1 MRILLANTTAYPVI
15 GGVENSLRFIG
26 RELLRA
32 GHQARIFC
40 LQLAA
45 DEPLRMEHEG
55 IEIIR
60 HPYRP
65 ERWPHARLRATV
77 SAACQGSL
85 DVIREFQPDAVWSR
99 SAPVGQGIREGGYQ
113 GPLLQIFPTNAK
125 MNCRGLYL
133 QTHGLPWKRRLML
146 LGLWPSAWLSSSRL
160 ERSLARQCTSV
171 AFSENMRQ
179 QLLAGFPADAREC
192 QVIPP
197 GVDHDVYS
205 PENGARYFPE
215 LTREFGI
222 QPGEPLVLYVGRLS
236 IAKHIPMLIDALAL
250 LKTPARLVLVGG
262 GSDEASLRDY
272 ATRRGMADR
281 VIFAG
286 SHSEKLPGFYAI
298 SRVSVLPT
306 TTESFGQVY
315 LESLACGTPAVGFAG
330 DGKRVLT
337 ATSEILRD
345 GETGGVVTRV
355 CASALA
361 EKLDEILSMDQDAYE
376 TMSAR
381 ARADVMERFSWHG
394 FVERALALS
403 GTGAS
408 GRAGVF
414 RHGS

>member
-32 GHQARIFC
+32 GHEVRIFC
-40 LQLAA
+40 LQMSPS
-45 DEPLRMEHEG
+45 EPLRMEHEG
-55 IEIIR
+55 MEIIR

-65 ERWPHARLRATV
+65 ERWPHARLRGTV
-77 SAACQGSL
+77 DAAREGSPAA
-85 DVIREFQPDAVWSR
+85 IREFQPDAVWSR
-99 SAPVGQGIREGGYQ
+99 SAPVGQGIRAGGFQ

-133 QTHGLPWKRRLML
+133 QTRGLPWMRRLML
-146 LGLWPSAWLSSSRL
+146 LGLWPSAWFSSARL

-171 AFSENMRQ
+171 AFSENMRR
-179 QLLAGFPADAREC
+179 QLLAGFPPDAREC

-197 GVDHDVYS
+197 GVDHEVYS

-222 QPGEPLVLYVGRLS
+222 HPGEPLVLYVGRLS

-250 LKTPARLVLVGG
+250 LKVPARLVLVGS
-262 GSDEASLRDY
+262 GSDEANLRDY
-272 ATRRGMADR
+272 AARRGMAER
-281 VIFAG
+281 VVFAG

-345 GETGGVVTRV
+345 GETGGVATRV

-376 TMSAR
+376 VMSVR
-381 ARADVMERFSWHG
+381 ARADVMARFSWHV

-403 GTGAS
+403 GTGVLARS
-408 GRAGVF
+408 GDMY
-414 RHGS
+414 HGA

>member
-32 GHQARIFC
+32 GHQVRIFC
-40 LQLAA
+40 LQLSSA
-45 DEPLRMEHEG
+45 EPLRMEYEG

-77 SAACQGSL
+77 AAARQGSA
-85 DVIREFQPDAVWSR
+85 DVIREFQPDAIWSR
-99 SAPVGQGIREGGYQ
+99 SAPVGQGIREGGYG

-146 LGLWPSAWLSSSRL
+146 LGLWPSAWLSSARL
-160 ERSLARQCTSV
+160 ERTLARQCTSV
-171 AFSENMRQ
+171 AFSDNMRR

-192 QVIPP
+192 HVIPP
-197 GVDHDVYS
+197 GVDHEVYS
-205 PENGARYFPE
+205 PENGAHYFPE
-215 LTREFGI
+215 LKREFGI
-222 QPGEPLVLYVGRLS
+222 LPGEPLVLYVGRLS

-250 LKTPARLVLVGG
+250 LKTSARLVLVGG
-262 GSDEASLRDY
+262 GSDEASLREY
-272 ATRRGMADR
+272 ADRKGLAER

-286 SHSEKLPGFYAI
+286 SQSERLPGFYAI

-345 GETGGVVTRV
+345 GETGGIVSRV
-355 CASALA
+355 CAAALA
-361 EKLDEILSMDQDAYE
+361 EKLDQILLMDHEAYGAL
-376 TMSAR
+376 SKS
-381 ARADVMERFSWHG
+381 ARADVMARFSWGG

-403 GTGAS
+403 GARGGTTL
-408 GRAGVF
+408 
-414 RHGS
+414 